1 MTLDNQIKNY
11 NYRVDIFYKN
21 SIMNTNKLYTVTF
34 PEFWLAK
41 KYAVTLLS
49 DEDIVGIYLLERASD
64 NNFDIIKRYK

>member
-21 SIMNTNKLYTVTF
+21 SIMNENKLYTVTF

-41 KYAVTLLS
+41 KYAVALLGE
-49 DEDIVGIYLLERASD
+49 EDIVGIYLLERASD
-64 NNFDIIKRYK
+64 DNFDIVKRYK